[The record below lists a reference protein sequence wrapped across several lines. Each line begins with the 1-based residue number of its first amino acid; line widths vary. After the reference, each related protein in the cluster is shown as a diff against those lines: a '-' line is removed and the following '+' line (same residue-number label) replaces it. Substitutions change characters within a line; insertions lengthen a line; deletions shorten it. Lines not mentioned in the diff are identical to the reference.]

1 VRTLATTEFS
11 QEQIDRLMGTD
22 ALTPYTINNAFSL
35 KNAQTSLREEDLAS
49 YLRIPLFT
57 VGEATFQLIFCSN
70 IAGTFTGELLGKL
83 LRLTRPLGE
92 ELRDGFMDSGDV
104 RAPEHIGSPMG
115 SAVERLRAMR
125 GMHELFTRIEQA
137 AATDC
142 TVLILGETG
151 TGKELVA
158 DAVRELS
165 ARAGRPFVKVNC
177 GAINEQLIDS
187 ELFGHERGAFTGASN
202 QKIGLFEM
210 ADQGTLFIDE
220 IGEMSPLIQ
229 TKLLRVLQ
237 EQRFMRVGGTAE
249 IKSRFRLI
257 AATNRDLWKE
267 VREKR
272 FRQDLLYRISVVPLL
287 LPPLRERKQDILP
300 LVDAFIRHS
309 SQRYGK
315 TIFPLSPEQKQ
326 ALVDYSWPGN
336 VRELK
341 NIIERAVILCE
352 QGASLHF
359 HFDQANM
366 EPFFS
371 SQAGDGGILA
381 DTPTLEQLEER
392 YLRKI
397 MAMTRGRVRGEHGA
411 AALLHMKI
419 PTLYAKLRKFSI
431 PCGKR

>member
-1 VRTLATTEFS
+1 MS
-11 QEQIDRLMGTD
+11 
-22 ALTPYTINNAFSL
+22 
-35 KNAQTSLREEDLAS
+35 
-49 YLRIPLFT
+49 
-57 VGEATFQLIFCSN
+57 
-70 IAGTFTGELLGKL
+70 
-83 LRLTRPLGE
+83 
-92 ELRDGFMDSGDV
+92 
-104 RAPEHIGSPMG
+104 
-115 SAVERLRAMR
+115 
-125 GMHELFTRIEQA
+125 
-137 AATDC
+137 
-142 TVLILGETG
+142 
-151 TGKELVA
+151 
-158 DAVRELS
+158 
-165 ARAGRPFVKVNC
+165 
-177 GAINEQLIDS
+177 
-187 ELFGHERGAFTGASN
+187 
-202 QKIGLFEM
+202 
-210 ADQGTLFIDE
+210 TLFIDE

-381 DTPTLEQLEER
+381 DTPTLEQ
-392 YLRKI
+392 
-397 MAMTRGRVRGEHGA
+397 
-411 AALLHMKI
+411 
-419 PTLYAKLRKFSI
+419 
-431 PCGKR
+431 

>member
-1 VRTLATTEFS
+1 
-11 QEQIDRLMGTD
+11 
-22 ALTPYTINNAFSL
+22 
-35 KNAQTSLREEDLAS
+35 
-49 YLRIPLFT
+49 
-57 VGEATFQLIFCSN
+57 
-70 IAGTFTGELLGKL
+70 
-83 LRLTRPLGE
+83 
-92 ELRDGFMDSGDV
+92 
-104 RAPEHIGSPMG
+104 
-115 SAVERLRAMR
+115 
-125 GMHELFTRIEQA
+125 
-137 AATDC
+137 
-142 TVLILGETG
+142 
-151 TGKELVA
+151 
-158 DAVRELS
+158 
-165 ARAGRPFVKVNC
+165 
-177 GAINEQLIDS
+177 
-187 ELFGHERGAFTGASN
+187 
-202 QKIGLFEM
+202 
-210 ADQGTLFIDE
+210 
-220 IGEMSPLIQ
+220 
-229 TKLLRVLQ
+229 
-237 EQRFMRVGGTAE
+237 MRVGGTAE

-381 DTPTLEQLEER
+381 DTPTLEKLEER